1 MLIVD
6 ILRQNSTLS
15 DWRVIDFLLNP
26 NTTGGGD
33 TVVNYVVQGVLS
45 GVVKKTTILTGE
57 LQKITPIGG
66 ELRKTTIL
74 SGQLQSIEPLEGEV
88 SKINNLKGDIEC
100 QQ

>member
-1 MLIVD
+1 MTTGERLVFI
-6 ILRQNSTLS
+6 STLTS
-15 DWRVIDFLLNP
+15 DTALQHFLNIS
-26 NTTGGGD
+26 TGGGD
-33 TVVNYVVQGVLS
+33 TVINYVVQGILS

-66 ELRKTTIL
+66 EVKKQTIL
-74 SGQLQSIEPLEGEV
+74 SGQLQSITPLEGEV